1 MFARLVRGRLA
12 RDPGY
17 AAVQTIPG
25 IGPILGA
32 VFVAEIGDVPGSP
45 APEQLACGPG

>member
-1 MFARLVRGRLA
+1 MFAGQVRGRLA

-17 AAVQTIPG
+17 VAVQPIPG

-32 VFVAEIGDVPGSP
+32 VFVAEIGDVHRFARPQRS
-45 APEQLACGPG
+45 